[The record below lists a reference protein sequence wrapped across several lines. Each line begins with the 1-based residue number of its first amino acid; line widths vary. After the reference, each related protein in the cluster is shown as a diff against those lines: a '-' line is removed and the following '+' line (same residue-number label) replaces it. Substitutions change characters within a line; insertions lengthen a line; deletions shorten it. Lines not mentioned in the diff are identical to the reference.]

1 MFTDTANS
9 ISRYFY
15 QRAFGLLLLRIA
27 TGFIFF
33 FHGWMKVSSIGNTL
47 GMFAHMGFPAPI
59 AYFISG
65 LELVGG
71 LALIL
76 GVATRFFALL
86 FSIEMLV
93 ATFIVGFG
101 HGPGIEFYLAM
112 VSFAIALIGSGRH
125 SLFKMECEKCGGFLC
140 DGTAGLCTVG
150 E

>member
-1 MFTDTANS
+1 MFTSTANS
-9 ISRYFY
+9 VSRYFY
-15 QRAFGLLLLRIA
+15 QQALGLLLLRMA

-33 FHGWMKVSSIGNTL
+33 FHGWMKVNSIGDTIS
-47 GMFAHMGFPAPI
+47 MFAHMGFSAPI
-59 AYFISG
+59 AYFISW
-65 LELVGG
+65 LELIGG

-76 GVATRFFALL
+76 GIATRFFAML

-93 ATFIVGFG
+93 AMFIVGFR

-112 VSFAIALIGSGRH
+112 VSLAIALIGSGRL

-140 DGTAGLCTVG
+140 DGTINVCTHV